1 MSTLSER
8 MNLALNEA
16 QVRDPTKSK
25 SGLANACK
33 VRAAS
38 VSDWFN
44 GKTKNLSFEN
54 AHSAA
59 TYLGVNSMWLA
70 AGEGEMHSRSVAAFD
85 ELDDI
90 DEDDFV
96 EIPEY
101 SATCSAGPGSSV
113 TYEEMTNSVKAR
125 YRRSWFQ
132 DRQINPD
139 NCKRF
144 KVHGS
149 SMEPFLW
156 DGDAIL
162 VDCTPQEIISGRV
175 YAFMLYGEMRVKML
189 FPMIQGLLVRSLNGD
204 IPDEKLSPDEL
215 ETFVLIGRVRDRSGD
230 GML

>member
-1 MSTLSER
+1 MTDLYER
-8 MNLALNEA
+8 MEKALKEA
-16 QVRDPTKSK
+16 RERDPTKSK
-25 SGLANACK
+25 TGLASACK
-33 VRAAS
+33 VRPAS

-44 GKTKNLSFEN
+44 GKTKSLSFEN
-54 AHSAA
+54 ANAA
-59 TYLGVNSMWLA
+59 AAYLGVNSIWLA
-70 AGEGEMHSRSVAAFD
+70 TGEGDMHSRSVAAFD
-85 ELDDI
+85 EYDEIDD
-90 DEDDFV
+90 EFV

-113 TYEEMTNSVKAR
+113 MYEEMTDSTKAR

-132 DRQINPD
+132 ERQINPE

-156 DGDAIL
+156 DGDTIL

-175 YAFMLYGEMRVKML
+175 YAFMLYGEMRVKVLYPML
-189 FPMIQGLLVRSLNGD
+189 QGLLVRSLNGD
-204 IPDEKLSPDEL
+204 VPDEKLRPDEL